1 MRRPSTSRRRV
12 DRGGT
17 ARAAGILLPTV
28 LVLGGCDPIFDIG
41 GAFFPSWVF
50 AVVVGLVGL
59 VIVREIL
66 VRLKIDEHLYGHGL
80 AYLGVFV
87 TISIIIWIWFFR
99 T

>member
-1 MRRPSTSRRRV
+1 MRRSSTIRRCV
-12 DRGGT
+12 DRGRT
-17 ARAAGILLPTV
+17 ARAAGLLLPTV

-50 AVVVGLVGL
+50 AVILGIFGL

-66 VRLKIDEHLYGHGL
+66 VKLKIDEHLYGHGL

-87 TISIIIWIWFFR
+87 TISIIFWIWFFR